1 MDYLLMVTPPQYSLK
16 REKMNMV
23 SPENFKTLED
33 LYEFLRLCA
42 VEKSEAKKI
51 DFTSEFRDFKKIS
64 SVGPLIN
71 HLIEVEAPTLF
82 GYIRSAQLVSLILK
96 RRLSFR
102 IFEEFTRSPELAM
115 KTIARVELVEIER
128 LRQKYLS

>member
-1 MDYLLMVTPPQYSLK
+1 
-16 REKMNMV
+16 MNMV